1 MSVKDKAIELLKD
14 FKGDSYLFG
23 LGVLDGVG
31 MVAAS
36 YGKKALV
43 VSNTTYLKP
52 VCDQVV
58 ASLKAAGVELAGD
71 RIVPDAA
78 PNAPREDVYRIET
91 YILQFQPDV
100 VISIGGGS
108 AIDACKAAIT
118 LATQGEN
125 SPEIEDYFGT
135 GLVTASVEKTGK
147 KMLPHIAVQ
156 TSASSGA
163 QLTKYSNVTD
173 PVKGQKKLIVDESV
187 IPTNPVFDYKVTTS
201 MPLGLTIDGALDGIA
216 HCLEVFYGANDS
228 NFGQLS
234 DIMETALRL
243 ILEYT
248 PRVIKDPANEEARE
262 AIGMATD
269 LGGYAIMVGGTNGAH
284 LTSFSLVDVTSHG
297 RACGIMNPYYAV
309 FFAPAVEKQLNLVGS
324 VLKEYGYIKEDLTA
338 LSGRELG
345 LVVAEGLRA
354 FSRAISCPTT
364 LGELDLFTDGHIE
377 RALDAAK
384 NPQLKM
390 KLQNMPVPLTAE
402 MVDEYM
408 APILQAA
415 KSGDFSV
422 IKSFQA

>member
-1 MSVKDKAIELLKD
+1 MNIRKKAAELLKD

-23 LGVLDGVG
+23 LGVLDHVG
-31 MVAAS
+31 TLAS
-36 YGKKALV
+36 GYGKKALV
-43 VSNTTYLKP
+43 VSNTTYLKS
-52 VCDQVV
+52 VCDQVTS
-58 ASLKAAGVELAGD
+58 SLRGAGVELAGD

-78 PNAPREDVYRIET
+78 PNAPREDVYRIES
-91 YILQFQPDV
+91 YILQFKPDV

-108 AIDACKAAIT
+108 AIDACKAAIA

-125 SPEIEDYFGT
+125 SLEIEDYFGT
-135 GLVTASVEKTGK
+135 GLVSASVEKTGR
-147 KMLPHIAVQ
+147 KMLPHIAIQ

-163 QLTKYSNVTD
+163 HLTKYSNVTD
-173 PVKGQKKLIVDESV
+173 PVKGQKKLIVDEAV

-216 HCLEVFYGANDS
+216 HCLEVFYGADDAS
-228 NFGQLS
+228 YARLS

-248 PRVIKDPANEEARE
+248 PKVIRNPADEEARE

-309 FFAPAVEKQLNLVGS
+309 FFAPAVEKQLNLVGR
-324 VLKEYGYIKEDLTA
+324 VLGEYGYLFQDISSLK
-338 LSGRELG
+338 GRELG
-345 LVVAEGLRA
+345 LAVAEGLRA
-354 FSRAISCPTT
+354 FSRAIDCPTT
-364 LGELDLFTDGHIE
+364 LGELELFTDEHIG
-377 RALDAAK
+377 RALRAAK

-408 APILQAA
+408 APILEAA

-422 IKSFQA
+422 IRSFVG

>member
-1 MSVKDKAIELLKD
+1 MNISEKAVKLLKD

-23 LGVLDGVG
+23 LGVLDKVG
-31 MVAAS
+31 SVAS
-36 YGKKALV
+36 QYGKKALV

-52 VCDQVV
+52 VCDQVT
-58 ASLKAAGVELAGD
+58 ASLKAAGMELAGN

-78 PNAPREDVYRIET
+78 PNAPREDVYRIES
-91 YILQFQPDV
+91 YILQFKPDV
-100 VISIGGGS
+100 VVSIGGGS
-108 AIDACKAAIT
+108 AIDACKAAIA

-125 SPEIEDYFGT
+125 SPEIDDYFGT

-147 KMLPHIAVQ
+147 KMLPHIAIQ

-163 QLTKYSNVTD
+163 HLTKYSNVTD
-173 PVKGQKKLIVDESV
+173 PVKGQKKLIVDGAV
-187 IPTNPVFDYKVTTS
+187 IPTNPVFDYKMTTS

-216 HCLEVFYGANDS
+216 HCLEVFYGAS
-228 NFGQLS
+228 AESYGQLA

-248 PRVIKDPANEEARE
+248 PRVIKNPADEEARE

-269 LGGYAIMVGGTNGAH
+269 LGGYAIMIGGTNGAH

-309 FFAPAVEKQLNLVGS
+309 FFAPAVEKQLTLVGN
-324 VLKEYGYIKEDLTA
+324 VLKEYGYISADLSS
-338 LSGRELG
+338 LKGRDLG
-345 LVVAEGLRA
+345 MAVAEGLRA
-354 FSRAISCPTT
+354 FSRKIDCPTT
-364 LGELDLFTDGHIE
+364 LGELSLFTEGHID
-377 RALDAAK
+377 RALTAAK
-384 NPQLKM
+384 DPQLKM

-408 APILQAA
+408 APILEAA
-415 KSGDFSV
+415 KTGDFSV
-422 IKSFQA
+422 IKSFAV